1 MEAIAVD
8 MDNTS
13 SGPFIKFK
21 QSKSGS
27 SGYTNSHRTVTE
39 IGVLNFTGN
48 GIGGIG
54 TLKKG
59 QGLII
64 GRGLGH
70 GLRIGLREG
79 LGPRKKF
86 T

>member
-27 SGYTNSHRTVTE
+27 SGYSNSHRTVTE
-39 IGVLNFTGN
+39 VGV
-48 GIGGIG
+48 
-54 TLKKG
+54 
-59 QGLII
+59 
-64 GRGLGH
+64 
-70 GLRIGLREG
+70 
-79 LGPRKKF
+79 
-86 T
+86 